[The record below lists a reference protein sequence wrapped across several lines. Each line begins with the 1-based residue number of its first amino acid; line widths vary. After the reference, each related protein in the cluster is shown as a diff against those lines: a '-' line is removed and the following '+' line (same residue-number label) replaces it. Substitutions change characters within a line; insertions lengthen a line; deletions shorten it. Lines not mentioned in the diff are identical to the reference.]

1 VHKVLSLLN
10 TNKLLPY
17 NALAETIVITS
28 SKTLLQ
34 GKVPAELLVNQVG
47 INDNVVV
54 VEFLALILSKNLLS
68 LFVNNLLI
76 LYHETSK

>member
-1 VHKVLSLLN
+1 MHKVLSLLN